1 MRGNL
6 IIVTA
11 PSGAGKTTLVARM
24 LERVD
29 GIRPSISFTARDAR
43 PGEKNGIDYHFVSR
57 AEFRGM
63 IERGEFLEWAEV
75 HGNPYGTSLSAVEDA
90 LNAGLDVVT
99 TIDVQGAERARVI
112 YPEAVAVFILPPTL
126 EALESRLEA
135 RGSDDDGSRRLRME
149 NARHELGHFRRFNY
163 IVINDDLESATCE
176 LSSIVRAE
184 RCRTARRS
192 GFAEELVRKVT
203 N

>member
-29 GIRPSISFTARDAR
+29 GIRPSISFTSRPARG
-43 PGEKNGIDYHFVSR
+43 GEKNGVDYHFVSR
-57 AEFRGM
+57 AEFQAM
-63 IERGEFLEWAEV
+63 IDRGEFLEWAEV
-75 HGNPYGTSLSAVEDA
+75 HGNPYGTSLKVVEDG

-99 TIDVQGAERARVI
+99 TIDVQGAERARMI
-112 YPEAVAVFILPPTL
+112 YPDAVAVFILPPSL
-126 EALESRLEA
+126 EALQRRLEA
-135 RGSDDDGSRRLRME
+135 RGSDDDGSRRLRLE
-149 NARHELGHFRRFNY
+149 NARHELSHFPRFDY

-176 LSSIVRAE
+176 LSAIVRAE
-184 RCRTARRS
+184 RCRTKRRAGS
-192 GFAEELVRKVT
+192 ADELLRKIT
-203 N
+203 D